1 MPPIIKVGDRGELQ
15 PVTHF
20 PHAKWK
26 HFDQFNPIQSRILE
40 FYDKD
45 NNILVATATSSGKTV
60 VAEMMLSH
68 EIRKRGGK
76 GMYLVPL
83 RALAQEKIEEWTD
96 KDHHFGGLKISICT
110 GDYRL
115 TAERKKELD
124 EADLIIMS
132 YEMFN
137 SRVRNL
143 GSERSEFLKKVGTLV
158 ADEVHLLTVP
168 KRGDHL
174 EAGLMRFSEIN
185 KACRMIFLS
194 ATMPNVDEIA
204 KWVSFILN
212 SKETVLLSST
222 YRPCPLNL
230 HCEKYWDGEY
240 TYDDNEQQKVNK
252 ALEIVEYYSDDKFLV
267 FSHTKKTGTLM
278 KQALINAGIKCEF
291 HNADLDKATRNKLEK
306 LFKTD
311 PNFRV
316 IVATSTLAWGLNLP
330 ARRVIIL
337 GVHRGLEEVATY
349 DIMQMIGRAGRPA
362 YDPVGDAYVL
372 LPERTYDLH
381 KERIRKP
388 QLIMSQMLD
397 QEGGHHKVL
406 AFHLVSEIHQES
418 IKTKDDVHG
427 WYNRS
432 LAHFQA
438 NELDDTIVDSTI
450 DLLKKCGAVWEEDG
464 VYTVTSIGKIASLFY
479 YSPFDVSDLARN
491 FEFLF
496 DNRRE
501 DDDLSLAV
509 ALGNID
515 THRWGIVSKAE
526 RADMGMFLNQVG
538 MKYGYNTIKEAAVK
552 AAYVYYQLL
561 TGVSNPIF
569 ASMSRSLQ
577 FDFPRLNQVLQAIDG
592 FKGKWN
598 KRQWFYELQL
608 RMNYGVKGPLL
619 FLCQLPNIGKMRA
632 NKMYKAGIKTWLD
645 VVNNPDLVRKST
657 GLKKDKV
664 EEVLA
669 EAKKLLLTSPL

>member
-1 MPPIIKVGDRGELQ
+1 MPPIVKVSDRSELLD
-15 PVTHF
+15 TTIF
-20 PHAKWK
+20 PHANW
-26 HFDQFNPIQSRILE
+26 HFNQFNPIQSRVYE
-40 FYDKD
+40 YYDKD
-45 NNILVATATSSGKTV
+45 NNLIVATATSSGKTV
-60 VAEMMLSH
+60 VAEMLLSH
-68 EIRKRGGK
+68 EIRVKGGK
-76 GMYLVPL
+76 GLYLVPL
-83 RALAQEKIEEWTD
+83 RALAQEKIDEWTD
-96 KDHHFGGLKISICT
+96 KKHHFGDLKISVCT

-115 TAERKKELD
+115 TAERKAELD
-124 EADLIIMS
+124 AADLIIMS

-185 KACRMIFLS
+185 KACRMVFLS

-204 KWVSFILN
+204 NWVSFILN
-212 SKETVLLSST
+212 SKDTVLISSSF
-222 YRPCPLNL
+222 RPCPLNL
-230 HCEKYWDGEY
+230 HYEKYWDGEY
-240 TYDDNEQQKVNK
+240 TYDDNEQQKINM
-252 ALEIVEYYSDDKFLV
+252 ALQVVEYYPDDKFLI
-267 FSHTKKTGTLM
+267 FAHTKKTGNLM
-278 KQALINAGIKCEF
+278 KQALTNMGIKCEF

-311 PNFRV
+311 KDFRV

-337 GVHRGLEEVATY
+337 GVHRGLDEVATY
-349 DIMQMIGRAGRPA
+349 DIWQMVGRAGRPA
-362 YDPVGDAYVL
+362 YDPAGDAYVL

-381 KERIRKP
+381 KERIKKP
-388 QLIMSQMLD
+388 QLITSQMLD

-406 AFHLVSEIHQES
+406 AFHLVSEIHQET
-418 IKTKDDVHG
+418 IKTKEDIHG

-464 VYTVTSIGKIASLFY
+464 VFTVTSIGKIASLFY
-479 YSPFDVSDLARN
+479 YSPFDVSDLAKN

-496 DNRRE
+496 DNKKE

-515 THRWGIVSKAE
+515 THRWGIVSRSE
-526 RADMGMFLNQVG
+526 REDMSMFA
-538 MKYGYNTIKEAAVK
+538 NTVALKFGKNTLRESAVK
-552 AAYVYYQLL
+552 VAYVYHQLL
-561 TGVSNPIF
+561 TGVTNPIF
-569 ASMSRSLQ
+569 ASMSRGLQ

-598 KRQWFYELQL
+598 KRQWFRELQL
-608 RMNYGVKGPLL
+608 RMTYGVKGPML
-619 FLCQLPNIGKMRA
+619 FLCQLPHIGKARA
-632 NKMYKAGIKTWLD
+632 NKMYKAGIKSLHD
-645 VVNNPDLVRKST
+645 VVSNPNILRTTT
-657 GLKKDKV
+657 GLKKDKI
-664 EEVLA
+664 EEILA

>member
-1 MPPIIKVGDRGELQ
+1 MPPIVKVGDRGELLQ
-15 PVTHF
+15 SSVF
-20 PHAKWK
+20 PYANWP
-26 HFDQFNPIQSRILE
+26 FQQFNPVQSRVYDY
-40 FYDKD
+40 YDKD
-45 NNILVATATSSGKTV
+45 NNLIVATATSSGKTV
-60 VAEMMLSH
+60 VAEMCLSY

-76 GMYLVPL
+76 GLYLVPL
-83 RALAQEKIEEWTD
+83 RALAQEKIDEWTD
-96 KDHHFGGLKISICT
+96 EDHHFHGLKISICT

-115 TAERKKELD
+115 TAERKNELD
-124 EADLIIMS
+124 AADLIIMS

-143 GSERSEFLKKVGTLV
+143 NSERSEFLKKVGTLV

-185 KACRMIFLS
+185 KACRMVFLS

-204 KWVSFILN
+204 NWVSFILN
-212 SKETVLLSST
+212 SKDTVLLSST
-222 YRPCPLNL
+222 FRPCPLNL
-230 HCEKYWDGEY
+230 HYEKYWDGEY
-240 TYDDNEQQKVNK
+240 TYEDNEQQKVNM
-252 ALEIVEYYSDDKFLV
+252 ALQIVEYYPDDKFLV
-267 FSHTKKTGTLM
+267 FAHTKRTGHLM
-278 KQALINAGIKCEF
+278 KTALTNIGVKSEF

-311 PNFRV
+311 KDFRV

-330 ARRVIIL
+330 ARRVIIM
-337 GVHRGLEEVATY
+337 GVHRGLDEVATY
-349 DIMQMIGRAGRPA
+349 DIIQMVGRAGRPL

-388 QLIMSQMLD
+388 QMILSQMLD

-406 AFHLVSEIHQES
+406 AFHLISEIHQET
-418 IKTKDDVHG
+418 IKTKEDIHD

-438 NELDDTIVDSTI
+438 NELDDTTIDSTI

-464 VYTVTSIGKIASLFY
+464 IYTVTSLGKISSLFY
-479 YSPFDVSDLARN
+479 YSPFDVADLAKN
-491 FEFLF
+491 FEIMF
-496 DNRRE
+496 DNHKEE
-501 DDDLSLAV
+501 DDLQLAM

-515 THRWGIVSKAE
+515 TYRWGIVSKAE
-526 RADMGMFLNQVG
+526 RADMGMFLAKVNAQFGQNV
-538 MKYGYNTIKEAAVK
+538 IREPAIK
-552 AAYVYYQLL
+552 AAYVYHQLL
-561 TGVSNPIF
+561 TGVPNPVF
-569 ASMSRSLQ
+569 VSMSRALQ

-592 FKGKWN
+592 FKSKWN
-598 KRQWFYELQL
+598 RQKWFRELQL

-619 FLCQLPNIGKMRA
+619 FLCQLPNIGKVRA
-632 NKMYKAGIKTWLD
+632 NKMYKAGIKDLHD
-645 VVNNPDLVRKST
+645 VVNNPDVVRKST
-657 GLKKDKV
+657 GLKKDKI
-664 EEVLA
+664 EEILA
-669 EAKKLLLTSPL
+669 EAKKLILTSPL

>member
-1 MPPIIKVGDRGELQ
+1 MPPIVKVSDRSELLQ
-15 PVTHF
+15 TSIF
-20 PHAKWK
+20 PHANW
-26 HFDQFNPIQSRILE
+26 HFNQFNPIQSRVYE
-40 FYDKD
+40 YYDKD
-45 NNILVATATSSGKTV
+45 NNLIVATATSSGKTV
-60 VAEMMLSH
+60 VAEMLLSY
-68 EIRKRGGK
+68 EIRAKGGK
-76 GMYLVPL
+76 GLYLVPL
-83 RALAQEKIEEWTD
+83 RALAQEKIDEWTD
-96 KDHHFGGLKISICT
+96 KKHHFGDLKVSVCT

-115 TAERKKELD
+115 TAERKAELD
-124 EADLIIMS
+124 AADLIIMS

-185 KACRMIFLS
+185 KACRMVFLS

-204 KWVSFILN
+204 NWVSFILN
-212 SKETVLLSST
+212 SKDTVLISSSF
-222 YRPCPLNL
+222 RPCPLNL
-230 HCEKYWDGEY
+230 HYEKYWDGEY
-240 TYDDNEQQKVNK
+240 TYDDNEQQKINM
-252 ALEIVEYYSDDKFLV
+252 ALQVVEYYPDDKFLI
-267 FSHTKKTGTLM
+267 FAHTKKTGNLM
-278 KQALINAGIKCEF
+278 KQALINMGVKCEF

-311 PNFRV
+311 KDFRV

-349 DIMQMIGRAGRPA
+349 DIWQMVGRAGRPA
-362 YDPVGDAYVL
+362 YDPAGDAYVL

-381 KERIRKP
+381 KERIKKP
-388 QLIMSQMLD
+388 QLITSQMLD

-406 AFHLVSEIHQES
+406 AFHLVSEIHQET
-418 IKTKDDVHG
+418 IKTKEDIHG

-464 VYTVTSIGKIASLFY
+464 VFTVTSIGKIASLFY

-496 DNRRE
+496 DNKKE
-501 DDDLSLAV
+501 EDDLSLAV

-515 THRWGIVSKAE
+515 THRWGIVSRSE
-526 RADMGMFLNQVG
+526 REDMSMFA
-538 MKYGYNTIKEAAVK
+538 NTVALKFGKNVLKESAIK
-552 AAYVYYQLL
+552 AAYVYHQLL
-561 TGVSNPIF
+561 TGVTNPIF
-569 ASMSRSLQ
+569 ASMSRALQ

-598 KRQWFYELQL
+598 KRQWLRELQL
-608 RMNYGVKGPLL
+608 RMTYGVKGPML
-619 FLCQLPNIGKMRA
+619 FLCQLPHIGKARA
-632 NKMYKAGIKTWLD
+632 NKMYKAGIKSLHD
-645 VVNNPDLVRKST
+645 VVGNPDVLRKTT
-657 GLKKDKV
+657 GLKKDKI
-664 EEVLA
+664 EEILA

>member
-1 MPPIIKVGDRGELQ
+1 MPPVVKVGDRGELLQ
-15 PVTHF
+15 SSLF
-20 PHAKWK
+20 PHANWT
-26 HFDQFNPIQSRILE
+26 FQQFNPVQSRVFD

-45 NNILVATATSSGKTV
+45 NNLIVATATSSGKTV
-60 VAEMMLSH
+60 VAEMMLSY
-68 EIRKRGGK
+68 EIRKLGGK
-76 GMYLVPL
+76 GLYLVPL
-83 RALAQEKIEEWTD
+83 RALAQEKIDEWTD
-96 KDHHFGGLKISICT
+96 KDHHFHGLKISICT

-115 TAERKKELD
+115 TAERKAELD
-124 EADLIIMS
+124 AADLIIMS

-185 KACRMIFLS
+185 KACRMVFLS

-204 KWVSFILN
+204 NWVSFILN
-212 SKETVLLSST
+212 SKDTVLLSST
-222 YRPCPLNL
+222 FRPCPLNL
-230 HCEKYWDGEY
+230 HYEKYWDGEY
-240 TYDDNEQQKVNK
+240 TYDDNEQQKVNM
-252 ALEIVEYYSDDKFLV
+252 ALQIVEYYPDDKFLV
-267 FSHTKKTGTLM
+267 FAHTKKTGHLM
-278 KQALINAGIKCEF
+278 KQALSNIGVKCEF

-311 PNFRV
+311 KDFRV

-349 DIMQMIGRAGRPA
+349 DIMQMVGRAGRPL
-362 YDPVGDAYVL
+362 YDPVGDAYIL

-388 QLIMSQMLD
+388 QLITSQMLD

-406 AFHLVSEIHQES
+406 AFHLVSEIHQET
-418 IKTKDDVHG
+418 IKTKDDIHG

-438 NELDDTIVDSTI
+438 NELDDTILDSTI

-464 VYTVTSIGKIASLFY
+464 IYTVTSIGKIASLFY

-491 FEFLF
+491 FEGLF
-496 DNRRE
+496 DNHKE
-501 DDDLSLAV
+501 DDDLYLSV

-526 RADMGMFLNQVG
+526 RLEMGMFINLVNTKFG
-538 MKYGYNTIKEAAVK
+538 MNVIREPAVK
-552 AAYVYYQLL
+552 AAYVYNQLL
-561 TGVSNPIF
+561 SGVTNPTF
-569 ASMSRSLQ
+569 ASMSRTLQ

-598 KRQWFYELQL
+598 KKRWFYELQL
-608 RMNYGVKGPLL
+608 RMNYGVKGPML
-619 FLCQLPNIGKMRA
+619 FLCQLPNIGKVRA
-632 NKMYKAGIKTWLD
+632 NKMYKAGIKSLQD
-645 VVNNPDLVRKST
+645 VVNNPDVVRKTT
-657 GLKKDKV
+657 GLKKDKI
-664 EEVLA
+664 EEILA
-669 EAKKLLLTSPL
+669 EAKKLVLTSPL